1 MIDSEA
7 FVKMVRDTGFEPVNP
22 TMGIRSCLQMFFF
35 VHNAISYEKYE
46 QPRIGLDKGAVC
58 HYVCH

>member
-1 MIDSEA
+1 M
-7 FVKMVRDTGFEPVNP
+7 KMVRGTGFEPVNP
-22 TMGIRSCLQMFFF
+22 TMGVRSCLQMFYF

-46 QPRIGLDKGAVC
+46 QPRIGLDKGVVC